1 MIEHNLT
8 EKQLRFAEEY
18 IKEPNATKAYLA
30 AYPSVKKES
39 TANAAGSRLLAN
51 VKVSSYIDEQMKQL
65 QSERIADATEVLE
78 TLTSILRGQKRGTA
92 LVGIGMGE
100 QEVTQVEPTLGEKIK
115 AAELLGKRYAMWT
128 DKQQIDGVA
137 QVVIVDDLED

>member
-18 IKEPNATKAYLA
+18 IKEPNATKAYMT

-39 TANAAGSRLLAN
+39 TARAAGSRLLTN
-51 VKVSSYIDEQMKQL
+51 VNVSSYIDECMKDL

-78 TLTSILRGQKRGTA
+78 TLTAILRGKKRGTA

-128 DKQQIDGVA
+128 DKQQVDGVA
-137 QVVIVDDLED
+137 QVVIKDDLDD